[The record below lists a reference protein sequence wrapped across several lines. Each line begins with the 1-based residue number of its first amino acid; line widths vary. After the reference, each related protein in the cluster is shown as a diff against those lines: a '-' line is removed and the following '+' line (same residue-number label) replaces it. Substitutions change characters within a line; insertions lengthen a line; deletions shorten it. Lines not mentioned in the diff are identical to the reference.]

1 MQVHLLNE
9 LLNVQGILI
18 LLQNYEMLAN
28 PQKTL
33 FIVSELDCQLQ
44 VQKRDLN
51 LDVHI
56 DILVWFVQKIKALI
70 DGYKYIIQSD
80 IKHKIDFSFTEIVEF
95 IHLVDIA
102 QANIR
107 VIVLYDVL
115 MVETT
120 LMQRGMFTNQYL

>member
-1 MQVHLLNE
+1 MQVHLQNE

-56 DILVWFVQKIKALI
+56 DTLVWSAQKIKALI

-80 IKHKIDFSFTEIVEF
+80 TKQKIDFSFTEIVEYT
-95 IHLVDIA
+95 HLVGIA

-120 LMQRGMFTNQYL
+120 LMLRGMFTNQYL